1 MPKTCELRSYL
12 NLPQPLGARA
22 TIPPARATEDP
33 GHGVLVTPGMPGT
46 EFASH
51 GDPMEKHGT
60 CAASR
65 AISGP
70 VHGNHA
76 MSKLLVIDD
85 DRTVLYLISQA
96 FNGSQISVLTAQTAQ
111 QGLEMLDQQ
120 PDVVLL
126 DIVLPGGSGLE
137 VVHKIRDRDAKL
149 PVIFITGRGSSDTAI
164 EAMKLGAYDYL
175 LKPLHLPKLR
185 ELVSRALEIRTMMK
199 VTVQMRDDD
208 GQDGR
213 GDELIG
219 RSPQMQ
225 EVFKAIGRVA
235 SQDVTV
241 LIHGESGTG
250 KELVARAIYH
260 HSKRAGKHFLAVNCA
275 AIPEALLES
284 ELFGHEKGAFTS
296 ADQRRIGKFEQCS
309 GGTIFLDE
317 VGDMSPL
324 VQSKVL
330 RVLQEQRFERVGGGE
345 TIQTDV
351 RIIAATNR
359 DLKQMAG
366 QGEFRE
372 DLYYRLN
379 GFSIKLPALRER
391 GEDVQLLI
399 DRCVQRFSRELGK
412 QIRGI
417 SPEAMELL
425 TRYTWPGNV
434 RELEAVV
441 RQALLQTT
449 GSMILPEFLPE
460 AVRFPDDKPHAPAS
474 NHDDAPPS
482 DLASFMES
490 QLRSQSHDI
499 YAEATAML
507 DRYVLKRVLQHTRGN
522 QSQAAKLLGI
532 TRGSLRNKLRLLHMS
547 LGTTVTVDDEENVS
561 VS

>member
-1 MPKTCELRSYL
+1 MP
-12 NLPQPLGARA
+12 
-22 TIPPARATEDP
+22 
-33 GHGVLVTPGMPGT
+33 
-46 EFASH
+46 
-51 GDPMEKHGT
+51 
-60 CAASR
+60 
-65 AISGP
+65 
-70 VHGNHA
+70 
-76 MSKLLVIDD
+76 KLLVIDD
-85 DRTVLYLISQA
+85 DRTVLYMITQA
-96 FNGSQISVLTAQTAQ
+96 FNGTPISVLTAQTSE
-111 QGLEMLDQQ
+111 QGLEMIGQQ

-126 DIVLPGGSGLE
+126 DIVLPGGSGLDI
-137 VVHKIRDRDAKL
+137 VHKIRELDAKL

-175 LKPLHLPKLR
+175 LKPLHLPQLR
-185 ELVSRALEIRTMMK
+185 ELVSRALEIRSMMK
-199 VTVQMRDDD
+199 VTVEMRESEALDGPGDD
-208 GQDGR
+208 
-213 GDELIG
+213 LIG

-359 DLKQMAG
+359 DLKQMAA

-399 DRCVQRFSRELGK
+399 DRCVQRFSREIGK
-412 QIRGI
+412 EIRGI
-417 SPEAMELL
+417 SPEALELL
-425 TRYTWPGNV
+425 TRYSWPGNV

-449 GSMILPEFLPE
+449 GPMILPEFLPE
-460 AVRFPDDKPHAPAS
+460 SVRIPHDQPCAPA
-474 NHDDAPPS
+474 HPHEDAPPS
-482 DLASFMES
+482 DLATFMDARLEG
-490 QLRSQSHDI
+490 RSRDI
-499 YAEATAML
+499 YAEATSML

-547 LGTTVTVDDEENVS
+547 LGTTVMVNGEENGNAG
-561 VS
+561 